1 MSTGYHPSPDE
12 LYSQGLVHFNRGEW
26 EAAISSFT
34 ELQSLSDRYPGVN
47 DLLADAQFKL
57 KLADTEMPAAKP
69 PPRRPILVPLLAILA
84 LCLVVAAGYSV
95 YSWVGSPVPTPADV
109 AIVTTEV
116 GSTTIPP
123 PQTPAISSET
133 AAPLATTTSVLS
145 ATVVVTPAEN
155 TVFVSSPDNIEI
167 IMDASGSMLTRVGD
181 TERQRWQ
188 VAQEALKTLIN
199 SGAIAEQSNVAL
211 RTYGRRR
218 SADCS
223 DVEMMQPLRRF
234 NRDALLAAADAIK
247 PVALARTPLAAS
259 IREAANDLLPAEGS
273 TVLIVVSDGDETCE
287 GDPVAEAANF
297 VKDAPWRQVH
307 VIGFALDNPVD
318 ADRLLGIAANGNG
331 QYLEANNSAELA
343 AALRQTI
350 QLNYRIL
357 AEDGR
362 EAAQGTVGAAP
373 VQIDPGTYTLEIV
386 ANPPVQ
392 QELVVEGGSVVEVRL
407 RQDGGVLSAEANRIQ

>member
-12 LYSQGLVHFNRGEW
+12 LYSQGLQHFNRGEW

-34 ELQSLSDRYPGVN
+34 ELQELSDRYPGVN
-47 DLLADAQFKL
+47 DLLADAQLKL
-57 KLADTEMPAAKP
+57 RLADTEMPAAKP
-69 PPRRPILVPLLAILA
+69 PPRRPIWVPLLAILA
-84 LCLVVAAGYSV
+84 LCLVAGGGYTV
-95 YSWVGSPVPTPADV
+95 YSQINTPVPTPADV
-109 AIVTTEV
+109 AIVTTAV
-116 GSTTIPP
+116 GSTTIPQ
-123 PQTPAISSET
+123 PQTATISST
-133 AAPLATTTSVLS
+133 APPLATAASVLS

-181 TERQRWQ
+181 TDRQRWQ

-373 VQIDPGTYTLEIV
+373 VQIDPGTYTL
-386 ANPPVQ
+386 
-392 QELVVEGGSVVEVRL
+392 
-407 RQDGGVLSAEANRIQ
+407 